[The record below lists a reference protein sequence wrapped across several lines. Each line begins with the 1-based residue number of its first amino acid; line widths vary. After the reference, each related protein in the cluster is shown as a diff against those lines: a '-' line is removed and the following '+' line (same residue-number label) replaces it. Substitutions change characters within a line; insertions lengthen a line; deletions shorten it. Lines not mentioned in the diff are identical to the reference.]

1 MARTPVKSS
10 DDLEEHGRRKSLIVN
25 PDRAIE
31 LRRVD
36 IIRRRLRGETI
47 SSIASSLGCSVS
59 TVNNDLKVIRDAN
72 NSVVK
77 DFNQEDYIGDTLQTF
92 KKIEEE
98 SWMQVFALDT
108 GDSRKAKFLDSI
120 RATRKE
126 AVKLLQSS
134 GLLHKEAQKVE
145 IQVTS
150 EVINGWSSDQKMLVA
165 DAVIEAA
172 IIDVDV
178 VEAQPEFDSLPNK
191 NEDVNFEDLATF
203 MDE

>member
-1 MARTPVKSS
+1 MARTPVTSS
-10 DDLEEHGRRKSLIVN
+10 DDLEEHGKRKSLIVN
-25 PDRAIE
+25 PDKAIE

-36 IIRRRLRGETI
+36 VIRRRLRGETI
-47 SSIASSLGCSVS
+47 ASIADSLDCSVS
-59 TVNNDLKVIRDAN
+59 TINNDLKAIRAAN

-77 DFNQEDYIGDTLQTF
+77 EFNQEDYIGETLQTF

-98 SWMQVFALDT
+98 SWMQVFSLGI

-126 AVKLLQSS
+126 AIKLLQSS
-134 GLLHKEAQKVE
+134 GLLHKEAEKVE

-165 DAVIEAA
+165 DAVVEAA
-172 IIDVDV
+172 IIDADFE
-178 VEAQPEFDSLPNK
+178 EAEAEFDSLPKPSK
-191 NEDVNFEDLATF
+191 NVTLDDIAVFSD
-203 MDE
+203 D